1 MTRAIVSAIFLGLF
15 GLFLIW
21 KGITGNVPLGFDG
34 KRLFLKWL
42 YILGGIVVL
51 ILPVAYLV
59 MILLI

>member
-1 MTRAIVSAIFLGLF
+1 MTRAIVSAIFVAAF
-15 GLFLIW
+15 GLYLIW
-21 KGITGNVPLGFDG
+21 TGIYGNIPLGATG
-34 KRLFLKWL
+34 KTLIPKWV